1 MGPLGVIGLGSVL
14 LHLAVFWPEPARQGR
29 GSRLEVRLPGPPS
42 PSRAETVQAPAAP
55 ANASA
60 RVQAR
65 SDDTPAPRAAASSGA
80 APRRAPRAAAS
91 AAVPAP
97 GVAEPIQAARPDQT
111 GDERGDERFDTAFY
125 RYTLARVLARQL
137 ARVGQDLRGEVVL
150 GLRAEAGVPPV
161 GGIRTGSG
169 HPVLDAAAEG
179 ALTRALQNHPPRP
192 GPGQVVELELSV
204 RFGALD

>member
-1 MGPLGVIGLGSVL
+1 M
-14 LHLAVFWPEPARQGR
+14 
-29 GSRLEVRLPGPPS
+29 
-42 PSRAETVQAPAAP
+42 
-55 ANASA
+55 
-60 RVQAR
+60 
-65 SDDTPAPRAAASSGA
+65 
-80 APRRAPRAAAS
+80 
-91 AAVPAP
+91 
-97 GVAEPIQAARPDQT
+97 AEPIQAARPDQT

-137 ARVGQDLRGEVVL
+137 ARVGQELRGEVVL
-150 GLRAEAGVPPV
+150 GLRAEAGMPPV